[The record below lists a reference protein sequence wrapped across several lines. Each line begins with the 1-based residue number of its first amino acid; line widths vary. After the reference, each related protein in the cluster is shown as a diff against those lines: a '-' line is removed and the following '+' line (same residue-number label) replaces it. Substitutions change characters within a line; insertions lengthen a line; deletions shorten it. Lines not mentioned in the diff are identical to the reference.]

1 MALFIKHGEAC
12 FDLFYTFTKIIFKKI
27 VCEHKTSECT
37 PLFFQNF
44 GCFEIY
50 SWANGCMISAA
61 FARDSYQ
68 TLPAHVA
75 RARKETMINSRRRMM

>member
-1 MALFIKHGEAC
+1 M
-12 FDLFYTFTKIIFKKI
+12 YTT
-27 VCEHKTSECT
+27 
-37 PLFFQNF
+37 FFNFF